1 MVSSDA
7 NEVLSQSTE
16 AVKQQQQG
24 DSKGQQQKAAASG
37 LAVNGEQV
45 EESNCSQS
53 DLRDPAAKDGEG
65 WPRLLTVAMD
75 AANSVEHP
83 AKEAAPGALDGSSNA
98 TTAAGKGGSSMD
110 LLDELL
116 ASCKDVNLKGP
127 GGFTALHMACLGQL
141 TAAQRK

>member
-7 NEVLSQSTE
+7 NEVSQRVTE
-16 AVKQQQQG
+16 AKQQQQQG
-24 DSKGQQQKAAASG
+24 DSKGHQKAAANG
-37 LAVNGEQV
+37 LAVNSEQGE
-45 EESNCSQS
+45 EPNCSQS

-83 AKEAAPGALDGSSNA
+83 AKEAAPGAVDGSSNA
-98 TTAAGKGGSSMD
+98 STAAGQGDSSSLG

-116 ASCKDVNLKGP
+116 AACKDVNLKGP